1 MLLFEHN
8 VLLRTQDED
17 TVSISIHETT
27 ANLTKIDLTDVDD
40 SMQNE
45 EKINVLKEL
54 QMVCN
59 DLEKKDNESV
69 SEFSI
74 N

>member
-54 QMVCN
+54 KVVCN

>member
-27 ANLTKIDLTDVDD
+27 ANLTKIDLTNVDD
-40 SMQNE
+40 SIQNE

-54 QMVCN
+54 QVVCN